1 MLRLYNRT
9 TVQPY
14 KPSLQTSLQN
24 VSTSFGD
31 LSMTLYKDRYR
42 AETARLKGWD
52 YSAAG
57 CYFVTICTG
66 ERECSLGE
74 MVDGSMRLSP
84 VGEIART
91 FWQEIPAHVQGVE
104 LDEFVVMPNHVHGI
118 VAIRDTGRDVACRDV
133 ACYVSTCYVSTMARI
148 SPRTG
153 SLGAIIRSYKSAV
166 TNWCRKNDHDFAWQ
180 SRFHDEIIRD
190 ENSFKKVRE
199 YIRNNPLQWELD
211 QENPINL

>member
-1 MLRLYNRT
+1 
-9 TVQPY
+9 
-14 KPSLQTSLQN
+14 
-24 VSTSFGD
+24 
-31 LSMTLYKDRYR
+31 MTLYKDRYR

-118 VAIRDTGRDVACRDV
+118 VAIRDTGRDVACYGST
-133 ACYVSTCYVSTMARI
+133 CYVSTCYVSTMARI

-190 ENSFKKVRE
+190 EHSLEKVRE

-211 QENPINL
+211 QENPTYLSAKKAQFSEIL